1 MSNIFIIICLYRTW
15 HLECYIWHWLRGEI
29 YMRQEIQDRGRGFL
43 KSVSFRN
50 RLGPRIEDK
59 SLEKKYK
66 SNTFE
71 RF

>member
-1 MSNIFIIICLYRTW
+1 
-15 HLECYIWHWLRGEI
+15 
-29 YMRQEIQDRGRGFL
+29 MRQEIQDRGRGFL

-71 RF
+71 RFWFKTLFFSDFITKLQ